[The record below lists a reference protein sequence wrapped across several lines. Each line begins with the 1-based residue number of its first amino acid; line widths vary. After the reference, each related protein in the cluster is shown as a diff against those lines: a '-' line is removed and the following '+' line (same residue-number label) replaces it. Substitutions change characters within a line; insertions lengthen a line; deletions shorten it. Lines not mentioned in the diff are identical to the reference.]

1 MTTDETR
8 QPAELWLV
16 RHGQTDWNV
25 QRRYQGHTDIPLNS
39 LGREQASELAAELNG
54 SQIAAIYSSDLSRAM
69 ETAAILAQHTST
81 LVTPDRRLREISM
94 GDWEGRTLFEVNQ
107 ELPGGVDGLAYTEAH
122 SRAPGGESLAEVA
135 ERVRAFADEIAER
148 HPGQIV
154 LVVMH
159 GLSLAALRCLAV
171 GLPLAEARDLV
182 PENCSIVRVF
192 WPHPLVSQKAFG
204 DPVDCL

>member
-8 QPAELWLV
+8 QPAELWLL

-39 LGREQASELAAELNG
+39 LGREQASELAAQLNC
-54 SQIAAIYSSDLSRAM
+54 SQVAAIYSSDLSRAL
-69 ETAAILAQHTST
+69 ETAAILAQHTSAH
-81 LVTPDRRLREISM
+81 VTPDRRLREISM
-94 GDWEGRTLFEVNQ
+94 GEWEGRTLFEVNQ
-107 ELPGGVDGLAYTEAH
+107 ELPVGADGLAYTEAH

-148 HPGQIV
+148 HAGQIV

-171 GLPLAEARDLV
+171 GLPLADARDLV